1 MNIKFSDSQLN
12 KLKSLIKNQTRVTL
26 RMKIKIFD
34 GNNLPH
40 ELLLLTTRLKTKLIN
55 AFEKNMLT
63 DINLPKAQIYK
74 IIQSGGFLGALL
86 SKIAGLLIKAAV
98 PLTKNIFAPLEITP
112 AASKLIQEFKRK
124 QMVLEQQL

>member
-12 KLKSLIKNQTRVTL
+12 KLKSSIKNQTRVTL

-40 ELLLLTTRLKTKLIN
+40 ELLLLTARLKTKLIN

-63 DINLPKAQIYK
+63 DINLPKAQISK
-74 IIQSGGFLGALL
+74 INQSGGFLGALL

-98 PLTKNIFAPLEITP
+98 PLTKNIFAPLGITP

-124 QMVLEQQL
+124 

>member
-26 RMKIKIFD
+26 KMKIKIFD

>member
-12 KLKSLIKNQTRVTL
+12 KVKSSIKNQTRVTL

-40 ELLLLTTRLKTKLIN
+40 ELLLLTARLKTKLIN

-63 DINLPKAQIYK
+63 DINLPKAQISK
-74 IIQSGGFLGALL
+74 INQSGGFLGALL

-98 PLTKNIFAPLEITP
+98 PLTKNIFAPLGITP

-124 QMVLEQQL
+124 